1 MGINANKVK
10 STSARI
16 IVNVARYTFFV
27 AFGFIL
33 LYPILY
39 MLSKSFRDVSSLLD
53 PTVVWVPPKLYLGH
67 YKLAIKV
74 LDIPRSFL
82 LTFLYEIGASLIQF
96 CSCAVAAYGL
106 SRFKFRGRGIITGA
120 MILTILV
127 PTIMI
132 VTPSYVNF
140 SRLDFLGIGGLF
152 SELFG
157 VELRPN
163 LIDTPFVFYIPS
175 LFGVGLK
182 GGLFVYIF
190 SQFYKGLPK
199 ELEEAASIDGAGPWK
214 TFLKIVVPSSGAAA
228 ITVLLFSV
236 VWHWNDYYLAS
247 MYLSNVKLLSVNLL
261 NFTPT
266 TLTSYG
272 GIDTSKIGV
281 LVAPTI
287 TAGCLLYILP
297 MVIYYLLM
305 QKKFI
310 ASVATSGIVG

>member
-1 MGINANKVK
+1 MDISVHKAKSLLSKV
-10 STSARI
+10 
-16 IVNVARYTFFV
+16 IVNIARYTFFV

-53 PTVVWVPPKLYLGH
+53 PTVVWVPPKIYLEH
-67 YKLAIKV
+67 FKLAIKV
-74 LDIPRSFL
+74 LDIPNSVFL
-82 LTFLYEIGASLIQF
+82 TIIYEIGAALIQF

-106 SRFKFRGRGIITGA
+106 SRFKFRGKGLITGA

-127 PTIMI
+127 PSIMI

-140 SRLDFLGIGGLF
+140 SHLDFLGIGSLI
-152 SELFG
+152 SELIG
-157 VELRPN
+157 KDIRPN
-163 LIDTPFVFYIPS
+163 IIDTPLVFYLPS

-199 ELEEAASIDGAGPWK
+199 ELEEAAAIDGAGPWK

-247 MYLSNVKLLSVNLL
+247 MYLSNAKLFSVNLL
-261 NFTPT
+261 KLAEN
-266 TLTSYG
+266 TLTAYG
-272 GIDTSKIGV
+272 GIDSSKVGILAG
-281 LVAPTI
+281 PTI

-297 MVIYYLLM
+297 LVVYYLIM

>member
-1 MGINANKVK
+1 MVINANRSK
-10 STSARI
+10 SLFI
-16 IVNVARYTFFV
+16 KIVINVARYTFFV

-67 YKLAIKV
+67 FKLAIKV
-74 LDIPRSFL
+74 LDIPRSVIY
-82 LTFLYEIGASLIQF
+82 TFLYEIGASLIQF

-106 SRFKFRGRGIITGA
+106 ARFKFRGRGIISGA

-127 PTIMI
+127 PAIMI
-132 VTPSYVNF
+132 ITPSYVNF
-140 SRLDFLGIGGLF
+140 SRLDFLGIGGLL
-152 SELFG
+152 SKLIGTEI
-157 VELRPN
+157 RPN
-163 LIDTPFVFYIPS
+163 LIDTPLVFYLPA

-199 ELEEAASIDGAGPWK
+199 EFEEAASIDGAGPWK

-247 MYLSNVKLLSVNLL
+247 MYLSDIKLLSVNLL
-261 NFTPT
+261 NLGEN
-266 TLTSYG
+266 TLTAYG
-272 GIDTSKIGV
+272 GIDTSKVGV

-297 MVIYYLLM
+297 MIVYYLIL